1 MNPCPQEVRAVKF
14 VLNSD
19 VVVTESPALLAAS
32 ELLRSL
38 GVFSVRET
46 CGVGVCGTC
55 TINVDGVA
63 VSACLTPVF
72 RLDGTSVVTSEG
84 LGGPKGELHPIH
96 EAFLAEQAFQCS
108 FCTPGF
114 VLATHA
120 LLSDVASPNESDIE
134 DYLSGHI
141 CRCGSYANIRNAVL
155 RASRLRHLSDQ
166 A

>member
-1 MNPCPQEVRAVKF
+1 MW
-14 VLNSD
+14 
-19 VVVTESPALLAAS
+19 
-32 ELLRSL
+32 
-38 GVFSVRET
+38 
-46 CGVGVCGTC
+46 
-55 TINVDGVA
+55 NVHHQRRWRRA

-84 LGGPKGELHPIH
+84 LGGPKGKLHPIH

-120 LLSDVASPNESDIE
+120 LLSDIANPSESDIE

-141 CRCGSYANIRNAVL
+141 CRCGSYANIRKAVL
-155 RASRLRHLSDQ
+155 RASRPEDVRIRLERATHS
-166 A
+166 